1 MERDFRINWD
11 GKAFLNNAEVH
22 GDIYAQNGEL
32 WNLEIKDT
40 LTGGTIWGSDIYAR
54 YFEGNAGL
62 IGGWTLATNGLYGG
76 NTILNPITGI
86 QTNGIT
92 LIGRTTDWPKY
103 DTYADGD
110 ISTIVESNWTVLGT
124 LGYGIGSDTT
134 SNTNLFLI
142 QAKKGCSMALE
153 TEGGGNIRIDAG
165 SRGVSSEN
173 SPQGS
178 IFIGPPSGTGYIKFQ
193 NIPPEN
199 QEGIYARFA

>member
-40 LTGGTIWGSDIYAR
+40 LTGGTIRGSDIYAR

-76 NTILNPITGI
+76 NTILSPITGI
-86 QTNGIT
+86 QTNGLT
-92 LIGRTTDWPKY
+92 LIGKTTDWPKY
-103 DTYADGD
+103 NTYTDGD
-110 ISTIVESNWTVLGT
+110 ISETIESTWQVLGT
-124 LGYGIGSDTT
+124 LGYGIGSDAT

-142 QAKKGCSMALE
+142 QAKEGLSMALE
-153 TEGGGNIRIDAG
+153 TQGGGNIRIDAG
-165 SRGVSSEN
+165 ARSVEEGSAK
-173 SPQGS
+173 GS
-178 IFIGPPSGTGYIKFQ
+178 IFIGPTSGEGYIKFQ
-193 NIPPEN
+193 NIPPQN